1 MNPKSVT
8 SVYLKISNHQSNNQ
22 KSKPAANAFILL
34 HNKRFL
40 NLLDT
45 TNDKI
50 PLMSR
55 TITLPQ

>member
-34 HNKRFL
+34 HNKRFFEF
-40 NLLDT
+40 T
-45 TNDKI
+45 
-50 PLMSR
+50 
-55 TITLPQ
+55 